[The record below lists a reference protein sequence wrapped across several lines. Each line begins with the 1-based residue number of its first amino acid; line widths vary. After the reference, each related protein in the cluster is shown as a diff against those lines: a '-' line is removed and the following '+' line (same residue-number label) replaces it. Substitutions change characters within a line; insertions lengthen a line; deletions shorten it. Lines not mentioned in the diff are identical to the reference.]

1 MELGE
6 KTGQTSRGAAEAWAI
21 RYLQNGQV
29 IAHENITFKE
39 FSSSFFGWNGDYA
52 TDRRVTGKR
61 ISRRQCTEKT
71 ALLNNRIIP
80 ALGKLK
86 LVDIDKSTI
95 KQFRNDLFREGVSG
109 ATINNCL
116 SCIRAILEA
125 AEDKRLIQAI
135 PKIERAAK
143 QNKSRG
149 ILTPEEARAL
159 FLQSW
164 PDIRANTAN
173 LLAAVTGLRQ
183 GEILALQRQN
193 VKTGYLEILRGWN
206 QRTGELNETT
216 KSGRIR
222 YVPLPGK
229 AEIAI
234 HEVMG
239 LSPWRSPD
247 SFVFFAAK
255 LERKPIE
262 GRALTGGLYA
272 AMRGIGIND
281 QEREARWIDFHS
293 WRHWFNSIMIN
304 QKIPMLKVQAITG
317 HLTDE
322 MTEAYYHLDDM
333 ADVREVQEKLFLDV

>member
-1 MELGE
+1 M
-6 KTGQTSRGAAEAWAI
+6 
-21 RYLQNGQV
+21 
-29 IAHENITFKE
+29 
-39 FSSSFFGWNGDYA
+39 
-52 TDRRVTGKR
+52 
-61 ISRRQCTEKT
+61 
-71 ALLNNRIIP
+71 
-80 ALGKLK
+80 
-86 LVDIDKSTI
+86 
-95 KQFRNDLFREGVSG
+95 
-109 ATINNCL
+109 
-116 SCIRAILEA
+116 
-125 AEDKRLIQAI
+125 IQAI

-229 AEIAI
+229 AEIAV